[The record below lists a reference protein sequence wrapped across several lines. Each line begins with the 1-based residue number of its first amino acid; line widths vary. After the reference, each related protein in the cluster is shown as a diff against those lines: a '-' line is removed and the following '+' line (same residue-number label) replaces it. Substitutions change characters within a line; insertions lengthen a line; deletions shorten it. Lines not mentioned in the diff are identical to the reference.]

1 MANVQSCFKRY
12 EKKYR
17 LTPAQQQF
25 LLNGMRE
32 HMTADEY
39 GAYTICSIYYD
50 TPDWRLIR
58 ASLEKPVYKE
68 KLRVRSY
75 GVPADGGK
83 VFVEVKKKYD
93 GVVYK
98 RRITTRA
105 DSVAAFLAGADAD
118 RYGQI
123 GRYSGSSPSTAR
135 CRRYLS
141 PTTVWPLWGRRTRR
155 CGSPSTRTCAG
166 VIPIWTCAAAT
177 TARPSTTRTWC

>member
-83 VFVEVKKKYD
+83 VFVEVKKK
-93 GVVYK
+93 
-98 RRITTRA
+98 
-105 DSVAAFLAGADAD
+105 
-118 RYGQI
+118 
-123 GRYSGSSPSTAR
+123 
-135 CRRYLS
+135 
-141 PTTVWPLWGRRTRR
+141 
-155 CGSPSTRTCAG
+155 
-166 VIPIWTCAAAT
+166 
-177 TARPSTTRTWC
+177 